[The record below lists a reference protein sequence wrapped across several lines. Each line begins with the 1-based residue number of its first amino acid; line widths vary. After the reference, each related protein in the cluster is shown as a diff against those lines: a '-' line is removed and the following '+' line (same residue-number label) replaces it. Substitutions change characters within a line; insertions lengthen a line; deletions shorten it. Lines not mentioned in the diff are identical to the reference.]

1 MKKVLRLRTIGK
13 IGAGVEGVFS
23 SEEADRIA

>member
-13 IGAGVEGVFS
+13 SWVEAEGVFA